1 MLNSDKEMSRT
12 SRLAMVIITLLVVAV
27 VAYAAITYPR
37 TVASFTVSLS
47 AGISS
52 KTVEFDVPSLHDK
65 AQIEIKVQS
74 GLGAVWSATISS
86 GNNIL
91 WNQQGSGNYL
101 SDWIKLPAGH
111 YSFTLITLG
120 GALEAQI
127 SVNTK
132 DGFW

>member
-1 MLNSDKEMSRT
+1 
-12 SRLAMVIITLLVVAV
+12 MVIIVLLVVV
-27 VAYAAITYPR
+27 VAAYAAITYPR

-52 KTVEFDVPSLHDK
+52 KTVEFDVPSPHDK
-65 AQIEIKVQS
+65 AQVEIKVQS

-86 GNNIL
+86 GNTTIL

-101 SDWIKLPAGH
+101 SGWSRLPAGH
-111 YSFTLITLG
+111 YIFTFLTLG
-120 GALEAQI
+120 GALDAQV
-127 SVNTK
+127 SVNSK